1 MYIKKEVIGDMEN
14 FKRKFYTWVTGHCK
28 LVVTVF
34 IAVMVI
40 SVIMWRMVSVNYDI
54 KEYLP
59 EDSSSTVAIQVME
72 REYAEGVPNARVMI
86 KDVSVP
92 EAMEYKE
99 KIQAVDGVD
108 SVKWLDDSVNIDVT
122 LESADQDL
130 VEQYYKDENAL
141 FQITI
146 DNHKILTAVADIREI
161 VGDDAAMTDDAV
173 STEVATVS
181 TIKEISLLTVL
192 AIVIVLLILVV
203 ATESWIEPLLVLI
216 SLGVAIFINAGTN
229 LIFGEVSFVTNGA
242 GNVLLLA
249 VSLDYSVFLLHRFH
263 EYREEMDS
271 PREAM
276 IEALCRSTGSIMSSG
291 LTTVIGFLSLVLM
304 RFLLGPDLGLASAKG
319 VIISLITAF
328 IFLPSWILLTYKW
341 VEKTRHKDLMP
352 DFTGLGK
359 LVVKAIIPMVC
370 IFVLAIVPSFLAS
383 NSNDYYYGASKI
395 FGTDTKIGRDGESI
409 TEAFGE
415 NDNYVLMVPKGDLA
429 LEKELSSRL
438 QQLDE
443 VNGVISYVD
452 TVGAEIPVEY
462 LSEDI
467 VSQLN
472 SDDYTRFVISVEA
485 ASEGPDTFALIEEIH
500 NIAQEY
506 YPDTYYLAGA
516 GPSYYDLMKT
526 ISADMLKV
534 NLVAIAAVYLIL
546 VLMMKSVLLPALLVL
561 SIETAIWVN
570 TAVPYF
576 SGTTVFYISYLI
588 ITVIQLGATVDY
600 AILMTDRYRECRQ
613 TMGKKDAVVETVAYS
628 VPSILVSGMA
638 LITVGFLLGNISS
651 HGILAM
657 LGIFLGRGA
666 LLSLFIVIFVLPGL
680 LYLFDKLY
688 INRGRN
694 KMKKNKV
701 IAGVLAAV
709 MLAVSPAAAFADTDS
724 AKEEVIYGNLGHDG
738 SIEKVYAVNI
748 FEDEDVTDYGNYT
761 DVKNL
766 TTTDEI
772 TLKDG
777 KVNVKAS
784 KTPFYYEGTL
794 EEMELP
800 WDIDI
805 SYSLDGI
812 SRDAEELAGESGALA
827 INIDIG
833 KGSDSFFYNNYAL
846 QITMVMDGNYCR
858 NIKADGATMA
868 NVGSD
873 KQIVYTVLPG
883 KGADI
888 IVTADVVN
896 FEMDEISING
906 IKMEMDV
913 DVDTSSIE
921 SRAAQLEDG
930 SVRLDDGAGQVDN
943 GVSDLEQGTAQ
954 LGDGA
959 TLLEQGIS
967 QVYESS
973 SMLAQGA
980 SQLCSGITALSTNIS
995 SGAWKAALKTNGL
1008 DVEQL
1013 KTGNKSIADQL
1024 TAMLNQYGDAMDEQ
1038 QKQLYQ
1044 QIITLA
1050 NGNYALIS
1058 GTANYLDTVNS
1069 SMESLED
1076 GAASLSEGTSELVS
1090 GTGQLKS
1097 ASEQF
1102 CEGVGD
1108 LQEGAGQLKDGTGQ
1122 LKDGTGQLRAATSGI
1137 DEEITG
1143 EIDKIK
1149 DSLTGSD
1156 EVRSFISEKNTGVK
1170 SVQFV
1175 MKTEAIKIA
1184 EPENISA
1191 QPEKEKNF
1199 WQKLIDLFK

>member
-1 MYIKKEVIGDMEN
+1 MEN
-14 FKRKFYTWVTGHCK
+14 FKRKFYTWITGHCK
-28 LVVTVF
+28 IVVTVF
-34 IAVMVI
+34 LTVMVI
-40 SVIMWRMVSVNYDI
+40 SIVMWRMVDVNYDI
-54 KEYLP
+54 KDYLP

-72 REYAEGVPNARVMI
+72 HQYAEGVPNARVMI
-86 KDVSVP
+86 KNVSVP
-92 EAMEYKE
+92 EAIEYKE
-99 KIQAVDGVD
+99 KMQNVEGVD
-108 SVKWLDDSVNIDVT
+108 SVTWLDDSVNMAVP
-122 LESADQDL
+122 LESANQDL

-141 FQITI
+141 FQLTI
-146 DNHKILTAVADIREI
+146 DKNKILTAVADIRQI
-161 VGDDAAMTDDAV
+161 VGDDAAMTGDAV

-181 TIKEISLLTVL
+181 TIKEISLLTALSV
-192 AIVIVLLILVV
+192 VIVLLILVI
-203 ATESWIEPLLVLI
+203 ATEAWIEPLLVLI

-291 LTTVIGFLSLVLM
+291 LTTVIGFMSLVLM

-328 IFLPSWILLTYKW
+328 IFLPAWILLTYRW
-341 VEKTRHKDLMP
+341 IEKTRHKSLMP
-352 DFTGLGK
+352 DFTRLGK
-359 LVVKAIIPMVC
+359 LVVKAMIPMVC
-370 IFVLAIVPSFLAS
+370 IFVMTIAPSFLAS

-395 FGTDTKIGRDGESI
+395 FGTDTKIGRDSESV
-409 TEAFGE
+409 TEVFGE
-415 NDNYVLMVPKGDLA
+415 NDNYVLMVPKGNLA
-429 LEKELSSRL
+429 KEKELSDRL

-443 VNGVISYVD
+443 VTGVLSYVD

-462 LSEDI
+462 LSEDL
-467 VSQLN
+467 VSRLN
-472 SDDYTRFVISVEA
+472 SEDYTRFVISVEA
-485 ASEGPDTFALIEEIH
+485 ASEGPEAFDLIEEVH

-526 ISADMLKV
+526 ISADMMKV

-546 VLMMKSVLLPALLVL
+546 VLMMRSVLLPALLVL

-651 HGILAM
+651 HGILSM

-688 INRGRN
+688 INRGKY
-694 KMKKNKV
+694 KMKKSKV
-701 IAGVLAAV
+701 MAGVLAV
-709 MLAVSPAAAFADTDS
+709 IMLAVSPAVAFAGTAS

-738 SIEKVYAVNI
+738 SVEKVYAVNI
-748 FEDEDVTDYGNYT
+748 FEDGNVTDYGNYNN
-761 DVKNL
+761 VKNL

-777 KVNVKAS
+777 EVHVDAS
-784 KTPFYYEGTL
+784 ETPFYYEGTL
-794 EEMELP
+794 KDTELP

-805 SYSLDGI
+805 SYSLDGVKYK
-812 SRDAEELAGESGALA
+812 AEDLAGKTGALA
-827 INIDIG
+827 IDMDINE
-833 KGSDSFFYNNYAL
+833 GSDDFFYNNYAL
-846 QITMVMDGNYCR
+846 QITMVMDSNYCR

-873 KQIVYTVLPG
+873 KQMVYTVLPG

-888 IVTADVVN
+888 RVTADVTN

-906 IKMEMDV
+906 IKIKMDA
-913 DVDTSSIE
+913 DVDTSSLE
-921 SRAAQLEDG
+921 SQAAQLEDG
-930 SVRLDDGAGQVDN
+930 TARLD
-943 GVSDLEQGTAQ
+943 
-954 LGDGA
+954 
-959 TLLEQGIS
+959 
-967 QVYESS
+967 
-973 SMLAQGA
+973 QGA
-980 SQLCSGITALSTNIS
+980 SQVNDASSQLAEGASQLSTGVSALRTNIS
-995 SGAWKAALKTNGL
+995 SSAWKAVLAANGL
-1008 DVEQL
+1008 NVDDLQN
-1013 KTGNKSIADQL
+1013 GNATMADQL
-1024 TAMLNQYGDAMDEQ
+1024 SAMLTQYGESMTAQ
-1038 QKQLYQ
+1038 QKQLCQ
-1044 QIITLA
+1044 QIITLLRGN
-1050 NGNYALIS
+1050 NGVIS
-1058 GTANYLDTVNS
+1058 GTETYLDKVNS
-1069 SMESLED
+1069 QLGPLET
-1076 GAASLSEGTSELVS
+1076 GAKALEEGTATLAEGASQLKK
-1090 GTGQLKS
+1090 GTGQLKES
-1097 ASEQF
+1097 
-1102 CEGVGD
+1102 
-1108 LQEGAGQLKDGTGQ
+1108 
-1122 LKDGTGQLRAATSGI
+1122 TSGI
-1137 DEEITG
+1137 DEQISG
-1143 EIDKIK
+1143 EINKVK

-1156 EVRSFISEKNTGVK
+1156 EVRSFISEKNTNIK

-1184 EPENISA
+1184 DPETGNE
-1191 QPEKEKNF
+1191 QPEREKNF